1 MVLTSR
7 VCSAYCKKPEL
18 RKLLVLKTRNIS
30 KFKSET
36 FNKRLAPSSPLSD
49 SCQSGLEQTS
59 ATLDKPVDLPTH
71 SGFLVEQ
78 TGVWQQLMEE
88 LQTSTTLDQPV
99 DLPTPPGFLV
109 EQTGVWQQLREELQT
124 STTLDEPVGRRSCGS
139 RDEAMLV
146 TRIYV

>member
-49 SCQSGLEQTS
+49 SCQSGLEQTL
-59 ATLDKPVDLPTH
+59 ATLDKPVDLPACRPAYPFWVLGRVDW
-71 SGFLVEQ
+71 SVAAVE
-78 TGVWQQLMEE
+78 GGA
-88 LQTSTTLDQPV
+88 V
-99 DLPTPPGFLV
+99 DLNPP
-109 EQTGVWQQLREELQT
+109 
-124 STTLDEPVGRRSCGS
+124 
-139 RDEAMLV
+139 
-146 TRIYV
+146 